1 MITCAGFGCDAGDM
15 AHAAT
20 RWTLTF
26 SSVRKL
32 ALIAA
37 SLLVLSL
44 SALAQ
49 FETRAAFLMSGRAPY
64 SVAVGDFN
72 RDGIQDLAVVSYLPT
87 GTLSIWLGNG
97 DGTFRLGET
106 YTVGVQPFFVATASL
121 RDNGILDLVV
131 SDSLSDDVWV
141 MLGNGDGTFEAAVA
155 YPAIGRSYTIGTGDF
170 TGDGILDIISITGST
185 QCDCISVFP
194 GNGDGTFRSAVTTP
208 VPYNVDGLA
217 LTSGYFNKDNKLDI
231 AVTGQFGTANQVNV
245 LLGNGD
251 GTFTPNGYYSV
262 VISPDSIVAA
272 SFRGGKTTD
281 LAVTVDPGVEVLLG
295 NGDGTFQQPVLY
307 ATNFP
312 TSVVAKD
319 FSGDGRV
326 DLAVSNAGLG
336 NGYPPGASVLTGNG
350 DGTFQAAKFYSV
362 GRDPSFVAAGDFNG
376 DGKADL
382 LTVDDVSDA
391 FFPLLNTGAV
401 SFSPTTPLSFGKQ
414 AVGTKSP
421 AKKVALTNA
430 GKVELRVSSIKA
442 TAQFNVSTTCRES
455 VSPGAGCTI
464 SITFSP
470 ESKGAKSGTVTIND
484 SASSKPMVI
493 DLSGTGT

>member
-1 MITCAGFGCDAGDM
+1 LIP
-15 AHAAT
+15 
-20 RWTLTF
+20 
-26 SSVRKL
+26 SVRSL
-32 ALIAA
+32 ALTTGA
-37 SLLVLSL
+37 LLVLAL
-44 SALAQ
+44 SATSQ
-49 FETRAAFLMSGRAPY
+49 FETRAAFLMSGQAPY
-64 SVAVGDFN
+64 SAAVGDFN

-106 YTVGVQPFFVATASL
+106 YTVGVQPFFVTAASL

-131 SDSLSDDVWV
+131 SDSLRDDVWV
-141 MLGNGDGTFEAAVA
+141 MLGNGDGTFEAPVA
-155 YPAIGRSYTIGTGDF
+155 YPAAGRSYTVSTGDF
-170 TGDGILDIISITGST
+170 TGDGVTDIISIIGSP
-185 QCDCISVFP
+185 CDCISVFP
-194 GNGDGTFRSAVTTP
+194 GNGDGTFGTGITTP
-208 VPYNVDGLA
+208 LPYNVGGLA
-217 LTSGYFNKDNKLDI
+217 LASGYFNSDQSLDI
-231 AVTGQFGTANQVNV
+231 AVTAQFGTTNQVSI

-251 GTFTPNGYYSV
+251 GTFRAIGFYPLVITPNSV
-262 VISPDSIVAA
+262 VTGKFRA
-272 SFRGGKTTD
+272 SNRTD

-362 GRDPSFVAAGDFNG
+362 GRDPSFIAAGDFNG

-414 AVGTKSP
+414 TVGTKSP
-421 AKKVALTNA
+421 AKKVTLTNA
-430 GKVELRVSSIKA
+430 GKVELIVSSIKA
-442 TAQFNVSTTCRES
+442 STQFNVSTTCRES
-455 VSPGAGCTI
+455 VSPGAGCSL

-470 ESKGAKSGTVTIND
+470 DSKGAKSGTITIHD

-493 DLSGTGT
+493 DLSGNGT